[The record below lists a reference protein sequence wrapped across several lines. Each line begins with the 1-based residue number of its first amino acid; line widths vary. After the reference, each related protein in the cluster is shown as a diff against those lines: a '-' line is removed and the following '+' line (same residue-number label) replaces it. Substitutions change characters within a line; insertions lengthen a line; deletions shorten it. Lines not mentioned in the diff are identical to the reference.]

1 MLSRIVAGVVFFLS
15 SVTASLSDYKSA
27 SQDSTDS
34 AKTKRN
40 EIAIGLIATG
50 DFHGV
55 YGGEYTPRL
64 HAAIEAFQTR
74 EGFARTGVLLPDQ
87 QARLKT
93 RADDFLNRLGLQSF
107 EVGSGAAS
115 VMVPRALFDTET
127 RTGGG
132 YAFER
137 NDGSLSLRFETVS
150 DQTFEKLYERLT
162 DVRGGRL
169 VGYQVMQPVHPVS
182 SGTFRGR
189 YFYTWFSRATLG
201 RSVYVILGRGTQG
214 PIAIGCDFARKRF
227 SVRRSTSAATPAPT
241 PSPSPG
247 PTMANPIH
255 QIPQERGFHF
265 RSRPHFNQSSCG

>member
-27 SQDSTDS
+27 SQDFYRLSEDQKS
-34 AKTKRN
+34 Q
-40 EIAIGLIATG
+40 IAIGLIATG
-50 DFHGV
+50 DFNGV

-74 EGFARTGVLLPDQ
+74 EGFAPTGVLLPDQ

-93 RADDFLNRLGLQSF
+93 RADDFLNPLGLQSF

-115 VMVPRALFDTET
+115 LMVPRALFDTET

-137 NDGSLSLRFETVS
+137 NDGSLSLIFETVS
-150 DQTFEKLYERLT
+150 DQTFEKLYERFT

-169 VGYQVMQPVHPVS
+169 VGYQVLQPAHFVS

-189 YFYTWFSRATLG
+189 YFYTWFS
-201 RSVYVILGRGTQG
+201 
-214 PIAIGCDFARKRF
+214 
-227 SVRRSTSAATPAPT
+227 
-241 PSPSPG
+241 
-247 PTMANPIH
+247 
-255 QIPQERGFHF
+255 
-265 RSRPHFNQSSCG
+265 